1 MPQQQV
7 YLSWNYDSIV
17 WGSNDYIWSE
27 VYILINVGETFGGG
41 GGGLLLNKKE
51 PWQDVEKQLKK
62 KKFTEEDTHKFLEII
77 VRVNGLNKTE
87 VREINLLKTLI
98 TVDHIKNTIA
108 AISPSIKVTA
118 VEVKKS

>member
-1 MPQQQV
+1 MPQQKV
-7 YLSWNYDSIV
+7 YLSWNYDSII

-27 VYILINVGETFGGG
+27 AYILINIGENFAGG
-41 GGGLLLNKKE
+41 GGGLLLNKNE
-51 PWQDVEKQLKK
+51 PWRDVEKQLKK
-62 KKFTEEDTHKFLEII
+62 KKFTEEDTRKFLEII

-87 VREINLLKTLI
+87 VREINTLKKSI

-108 AISPSIKVTA
+108 TVIPTITVTA